1 MQGKLMY
8 KIVKASPLL
17 GRWITLP
24 KPFGCCSTFLPLPLV
39 VYVGPHQPP
48 QATHYMLHR
57 LILDSTGATR
67 SIQARCLPIHPLLPI
82 LLLWQSVMHTV
93 VYIFASGRSVF
104 VCVIYCK
111 TGKLDLNLWLES
123 ELFHGGFKPR
133 YKTPWIKSVHPA
145 VEAQE

>member
-93 VYIFASGRSVF
+93 VYIFACGRNVF
-104 VCVIYCK
+104 VCVWYIA
-111 TGKLDLNLWLES
+111 KLGNLIWICDWNLNFFMVVLSHDIKLLELNQS
-123 ELFHGGFKPR
+123 TLL
-133 YKTPWIKSVHPA
+133 
-145 VEAQE
+145 